1 MAIEMAERRRNS
13 NRGDRINQLIREE
26 LSRIFQELKDPRVD
40 IRTSVVKTETTRDL
54 KYCKIYVSVLGDA
67 EKKAEVKAALK
78 AAGGFIRRE
87 LASRLN
93 LRNTPELTFL
103 IDDSIEYSIHME
115 AMLKEIHD
123 QEEKQELQP

>member
-1 MAIEMAERRRNS
+1 M
-13 NRGDRINQLIREE
+13 
-26 LSRIFQELKDPRVD
+26 
-40 IRTSVVKTETTRDL
+40 
-54 KYCKIYVSVLGDA
+54 
-67 EKKAEVKAALK
+67 KAALK

-123 QEEKQELQP
+123 REEKQELQP